1 MIILG
6 IDPGTSSIGYAILQT
21 KPALHLLE
29 SAMVPIISQTPSGR
43 LLELHT
49 HLKLL
54 LSKFRP
60 EEVSL
65 EKLFFAKNTKTA
77 FSVSEARGVILLTTA
92 LAGVPVSEY
101 TPLEVKK
108 TVTGDGV
115 ADKGQVK
122 KMIQLTLKETVTL
135 KARDDV
141 FDAIGVALTC
151 FYRKRFENRVYPS
164 I

>member
-1 MIILG
+1 MRTFG
-6 IDPGTSSIGYAILQT
+6 IDPGTTSIGYAIVDGERE
-21 KPALHLLE
+21 PLLRASGLINIAGRGE
-29 SAMVPIISQTPSGR
+29 GR
-43 LLELHT
+43 LLELHQE
-49 HLKLL
+49 L
-54 LSKFRP
+54 LSLLKHWKP
-60 EEVSL
+60 ERVSV
-65 EKLFFAKNTKTA
+65 EKLYFAKNTKTA
-77 FSVSEARGVILLTTA
+77 LAVSEARGVILLTTT
-92 LAGVPVSEY
+92 LAGCRLYEY